1 MLLDPIPET
10 EQKTVFLD
18 AGKAP
23 GRRRRVLLPVSCFS
37 LLWSYLFVAFGYGF
51 RLLAVS
57 YGSRPMFLEA
67 PHTRSVRLLVRVE
80 STLGSQTNPPLLT
93 TAIVLPSSILGAA
106 PPCGNTTTRSTHPG
120 LGLAGSRG
128 LCRSKALSPFL
139 ATFTFNETPP
149 YCIETLS
156 FWSPNSSTIPISN
169 RCLSPTLVYCL
180 AGLGPVVYPV
190 FVTASAH
197 QRLNGDNISRE
208 NLLKSP
214 AKQMLFPSLLPQ
226 RPYPE
231 VYKRH
236 LSTGFLS
243 PTRRREAET
252 FSENGIGESL
262 KHKTLICTLL
272 GNSWAWA
279 WLHQLG
285 HIYILR
291 GSGALRFYVIFI
303 SKFKHLGS
311 YLLLVLLEIHIVSSE
326 SFLGGSNCRHLKPQ
340 FHGSIRQLPPTLQAI
355 MLDSVLN
362 SSMESEIKRVST
374 DLSFRLPICLLLGTF
389 EIHLVSRDIVDGI
402 RAGLFRL
409 TGNLVSIGFPLLFQP
424 LSLGYFNVFSDYLK
438 LFRAVVSRI
447 QVKIIRGSL
456 YFELASLC
464 NTSIPCFTALLSF
477 FFTLPSSI
485 PPVVIAETF

>member
-1 MLLDPIPET
+1 
-10 EQKTVFLD
+10 
-18 AGKAP
+18 
-23 GRRRRVLLPVSCFS
+23 
-37 LLWSYLFVAFGYGF
+37 
-51 RLLAVS
+51 
-57 YGSRPMFLEA
+57 MFLEA

-120 LGLAGSRG
+120 LGLAGSGG

-190 FVTASAH
+190 FVTASTH

-208 NLLKSP
+208 NLSKSP
-214 AKQMLFPSLLPQ
+214 AKQMLFPSRLPQ
-226 RPYPE
+226 
-231 VYKRH
+231 
-236 LSTGFLS
+236 
-243 PTRRREAET
+243 
-252 FSENGIGESL
+252 
-262 KHKTLICTLL
+262 
-272 GNSWAWA
+272 
-279 WLHQLG
+279 Q
-285 HIYILR
+285 
-291 GSGALRFYVIFI
+291 
-303 SKFKHLGS
+303 
-311 YLLLVLLEIHIVSSE
+311 IHIVSSE

-362 SSMESEIKRVST
+362 SSMESEMKRVST
-374 DLSFRLPICLLLGTF
+374 DLSFRLPICLRLGTL

-409 TGNLVSIGFPLLFQP
+409 TGNLVSIGFPPLFQP

>member
-1 MLLDPIPET
+1 MRK
-10 EQKTVFLD
+10 EQKAVFLD

-37 LLWSYLFVAFGYGF
+37 LFWSYLFVAFGYGF
-51 RLLAVS
+51 RLLAIS

-106 PPCGNTTTRSTHPG
+106 PPCGNTTTRSTHPR
-120 LGLAGSRG
+120 LGLAGSGG

-180 AGLGPVVYPV
+180 AGLGLVVYPV

-197 QRLNGDNISRE
+197 QRLNRDNISRE

-214 AKQMLFPSLLPQ
+214 AKQMLFPSRLPQ

-243 PTRRREAET
+243 PTRRREAEM

-272 GNSWAWA
+272 
-279 WLHQLG
+279 
-285 HIYILR
+285 
-291 GSGALRFYVIFI
+291 
-303 SKFKHLGS
+303 
-311 YLLLVLLEIHIVSSE
+311 EIHIVSSE
-326 SFLGGSNCRHLKPQ
+326 SFFGGSNCRHLKPQ
-340 FHGSIRQLPPTLQAI
+340 FHGSIRKLPPTLQAI

-362 SSMESEIKRVST
+362 SSMESEMKRVST
-374 DLSFRLPICLLLGTF
+374 DLSFRLPICLLLGTL
-389 EIHLVSRDIVDGI
+389 EVHLVSRDIVDGI

-409 TGNLVSIGFPLLFQP
+409 TGNLVSIGFPPLFQP

-477 FFTLPSSI
+477 VFTLPSSI
-485 PPVVIAETF
+485 PPIVIAETF